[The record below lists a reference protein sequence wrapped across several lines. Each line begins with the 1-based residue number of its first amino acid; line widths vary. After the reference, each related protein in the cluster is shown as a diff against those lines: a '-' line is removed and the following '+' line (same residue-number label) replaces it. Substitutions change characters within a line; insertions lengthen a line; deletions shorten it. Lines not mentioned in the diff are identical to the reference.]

1 MNAETTKTINYYC
14 TINLFGWPF
23 VQAANLSM
31 KRLLIGLLFLLTT
44 TTYAQ
49 DPQFSQFYAAPLY
62 LNPALAG
69 SAHCPR
75 VTLNYRNQW
84 PALNNAF
91 VTYAAGFDQNIDALS
106 GGIGIILMNDKA
118 GEGTINTTTASFMY
132 AYQATISRKASI
144 RAALKATYVQKK
156 LDWDKLSFGDMIDPR
171 YGFVYQTL
179 EQRPADL
186 NRSFVDFS
194 AGIVGYSDL
203 VYGGVAID
211 HLTQPDE
218 AFIVSGGS
226 ELPMKLTAHF
236 GAMIPIGYYS
246 PRMDKD
252 EGTFISPNII
262 YQQQRGFNQLNLGAY
277 FSKSPFV
284 AGLWYRGSFGN
295 EDFLSSDSFIALV
308 GFTRGMFKVG
318 YSYDITVS
326 QLSNAS
332 GGAHE
337 VSLGIQF
344 QCKPKKKRFRPISCP
359 TF

>member
-1 MNAETTKTINYYC
+1 MPRLRWFSIRS
-14 TINLFGWPF
+14 
-23 VQAANLSM
+23 LSM
-31 KRLLIGLLFLLTT
+31 KKILLGLIFLLFALNVQ
-44 TTYAQ
+44 AQ

-91 VTYAAGFDQNIDALS
+91 VTYAASYDQNIDALS
-106 GGIGIILMNDKA
+106 GGIGVILLRDKA
-118 GEGTINTTTASFMY
+118 GEGTVNTTTASFIY

-144 RAALKATYVQKK
+144 RAALKVTYVQKS

-179 EQRPADL
+179 EQQPGAL
-186 NRSFVDFS
+186 TKSFADFS
-194 AGIVGYSDL
+194 AGIAAYSDL
-203 VYGGVAID
+203 IYGGIAID

-218 AFIVSGGS
+218 AFIVSGSS
-226 ELPMKLTAHF
+226 ELPMKVTAHF

-246 PRMDKD
+246 PRMNKD

-262 YQQQRGFNQLNLGAY
+262 YQQQGGFNQINLGAY
-277 FSKSPFV
+277 FTKMSFV
-284 AGLWYRGSFGN
+284 GGLWYRGSFGTT
-295 EDFLSSDSFIALV
+295 DFLSSDSFIALV
-308 GFTRGMFKVG
+308 GISKGMFKIG

-337 VSLGIQF
+337 VSLGLQF

>member
-1 MNAETTKTINYYC
+1 
-14 TINLFGWPF
+14 
-23 VQAANLSM
+23 M
-31 KRLLIGLLFLLTT
+31 KKILPGLLLLLFALTAQ
-44 TTYAQ
+44 AQ
-49 DPQFSQFYAAPLY
+49 DPQFSQFYAAPIY

-91 VTYAAGFDQNIDALS
+91 VTYAASYDQNIDALS
-106 GGIGIILMNDKA
+106 GGIGVILLRDKA
-118 GEGTINTTTASFMY
+118 GEGTVNTTNASFMY

-144 RAALKATYVQKK
+144 RAALKVTYVQKS
-156 LDWDKLSFGDMIDPR
+156 LDWTKLSFGDMIDPR

-179 EQRPADL
+179 EQQPSDL
-186 NRSFVDFS
+186 TRSFVDFG
-194 AGIVGYSDL
+194 AGIAAYSDL
-203 VYGGVAID
+203 VYGGVAVD

-218 AFIVSGGS
+218 AFIVSGSS
-226 ELPMKLTAHF
+226 ELPMKITAHF

-246 PRMDKD
+246 PRMNKD

-262 YQQQRGFNQLNLGAY
+262 YQQQGGFNQLNLGAY
-277 FSKSPFV
+277 FTKSSFV
-284 AGLWYRGSFGN
+284 GGLWYRGNIGSG
-295 EDFLSSDSFIALV
+295 SDAVIFLV
-308 GFTRGMFKVG
+308 GVSKGMVKIG
-318 YSYDITVS
+318 YSYDMTIS

>member
-1 MNAETTKTINYYC
+1 
-14 TINLFGWPF
+14 
-23 VQAANLSM
+23 M
-31 KRLLIGLLFLLTT
+31 KKILLGLLLILIAGNVV
-44 TTYAQ
+44 AQ
-49 DPQFSQFYAAPLY
+49 DPQFSQFYAAPIY

-69 SAHCPR
+69 STRCPR
-75 VTLNYRNQW
+75 VTINYRNQW

-91 VTYAAGFDQNIDALS
+91 VTYAAAYDQQIDALS
-106 GGIGIILMNDKA
+106 GGIGVILMNDKA
-118 GEGTINTTTASFMY
+118 GEGTINTTSAGFMY
-132 AYQATISRKASI
+132 AYQASISRKASI
-144 RAALKATYVQKK
+144 RVALKATYVQKR
-156 LDWDKLSFGDMIDPR
+156 LDWEKLSFGDMIDPR

-179 EQRPADL
+179 EQRPETTSK
-186 NRSFVDFS
+186 SFMDFS
-194 AGIVGYSDL
+194 TGIVGYSDL
-203 VYGGVAID
+203 LYGGVAID

-218 AFIVSGGS
+218 AFIVSGNS
-226 ELPMKLTAHF
+226 QLPMKITAHF

-262 YQQQRGFNQLNLGAY
+262 YQQQRSFNQINLGAY

-295 EDFLSSDSFIALV
+295 DNFISSDSFIALI
-308 GFTRGMFKVG
+308 GLQKGMFKVG

-344 QCKPKKKRFRPISCP
+344 FCHPKHKRFRPIACP

>member
-1 MNAETTKTINYYC
+1 MKKILPGLLLL
-14 TINLFGWPF
+14 LFG
-23 VQAANLSM
+23 
-31 KRLLIGLLFLLTT
+31 LTAH
-44 TTYAQ
+44 AQ
-49 DPQFSQFYAAPLY
+49 DPQFSQFYAAPIY

-91 VTYAAGFDQNIDALS
+91 VTYAASYDQNIDALS
-106 GGIGIILMNDKA
+106 GGIGVILLRDKA
-118 GEGTINTTTASFMY
+118 GEGTVNTTNASFMY

-144 RAALKATYVQKK
+144 RAALKVTYVQKS
-156 LDWDKLSFGDMIDPR
+156 LDWTKLSFGDMIDPR

-179 EQRPADL
+179 EQQPSDL
-186 NRSFVDFS
+186 TRSFVDFG
-194 AGIVGYSDL
+194 AGIAAYSDL
-203 VYGGVAID
+203 VYGGVAVD

-218 AFIVSGGS
+218 AFIVSGSS
-226 ELPMKLTAHF
+226 ELPMKITAHF

-246 PRMDKD
+246 PRMNKD
-252 EGTFISPNII
+252 EGTFISPNVI
-262 YQQQRGFNQLNLGAY
+262 YQQQGGFNQLNLGAY
-277 FSKSPFV
+277 FTKSSFV
-284 AGLWYRGSFGN
+284 GGLWYRGNIGSG
-295 EDFLSSDSFIALV
+295 SDAAIFLV
-308 GFTRGMFKVG
+308 GFSKGMVKIG
-318 YSYDITVS
+318 YSYDMTIS

-337 VSLGIQF
+337 VSLGLQF